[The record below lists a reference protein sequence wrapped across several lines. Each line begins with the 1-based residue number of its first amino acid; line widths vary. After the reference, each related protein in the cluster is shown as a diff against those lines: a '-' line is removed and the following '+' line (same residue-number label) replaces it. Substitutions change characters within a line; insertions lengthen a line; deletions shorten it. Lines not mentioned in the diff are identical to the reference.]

1 MSAGYDHARRRWQM
15 IPTEKGSRMS
25 LGFQGLHHQR
35 LAGQQ
40 VQDVAGP
47 QKMVAT
53 AHAVVALRIVKSD
66 PYRALRDT

>member
-1 MSAGYDHARRRWQM
+1 
-15 IPTEKGSRMS
+15 MS

-53 AHAVVALRIVKSD
+53 AHAVVALRVVKSD